1 MDDMNDIR
9 NEKKIKMNYKSGRK
23 KRKIIMLFCV
33 IFLTSIIL
41 VVETVA
47 WFIGTAEA
55 TINSFEIGISSGES
69 LKLSLDG
76 KEWSDTLTI
85 TEENVMG
92 SGGSGQAYE
101 GNTNHWAGETGL
113 IPMSSNGTVSSTTS
127 RLELYGKSSLSAT
140 EGGFRLMANKI
151 DNSVT
156 EQDGY
161 VAFDLF
167 IKNGSG
173 TAYIEEYNPA
183 DDEDIYLTTTSKVSS
198 QSSGSTDYGLANSV
212 RVAFAQIGRVPATTE
227 DPSDITSIS
236 CSEMAENTKLCSEV
250 TATIWEPNDTKH
262 DSNLINYFSKVCKQ
276 KTGPGE
282 YTEEPCTPIMDGTA
296 TATYVVKEEIS
307 SSDNID
313 VYDGL
318 NGYSG
323 STKLEKSNSFTDT
336 MKNLTEQNRP
346 TFFKLA
352 PNSITKIRVYVYLEG
367 QDVDNYDLIS
377 LGKKISVQFGFTK
390 DQMGLVGEE

>member
-1 MDDMNDIR
+1 MDGKTEIVQ
-9 NEKKIKMNYKSGRK
+9 KTCQKK
-23 KRKIIMLFCV
+23 KRKKKKIVMLFCV
-33 IFLTSIIL
+33 IFLTSVIL
-41 VVETVA
+41 VVETIA

-55 TINSFEIGISSGES
+55 TVSSFEIGISSGES

-76 KEWSDTLTI
+76 EEWSDTLTI
-85 TEENVMG
+85 SEENVTG
-92 SGGSGQAYE
+92 SSGSGQAYA
-101 GNTNHWAGETGL
+101 GNTNHWAGENGL
-113 IPMSSNGTVSSTTS
+113 IPMSTNGDIDTESS
-127 RLELYGKSSLSAT
+127 RMKFFGKSSLSAT
-140 EGGFRLMANKI
+140 EGGFRLMSNRI
-151 DNSVT
+151 DNSVS

-173 TAYIEEYNPA
+173 TAYIEEYNEA
-183 DDEDIYLTTTSKVSS
+183 DDEDIYLTTTSKVAS
-198 QSSGSTDYGLANSV
+198 QAGGSTDYGLANSV
-212 RVAFAQIGRVPATTE
+212 RVAFAQIGRVAATTE

-236 CSEMAENTKLCSEV
+236 CGAMATNTKLCDEV
-250 TATIWEPNDTKH
+250 KTTIWEPNDTKH
-262 DSNLINYFSKVCKQ
+262 DTKLISYFSKVCKK

-282 YTEEPCTPIMDGTA
+282 YTEEACDAITDGTA
-296 TATYVVKEEIS
+296 TPTYVVKEEVS

-323 STKLEKSNSFTDT
+323 TTKLEQSQTFTDT

-352 PNSITKIRVYVYLEG
+352 PNSITKIRVYIYLEG

-390 DQMGLVGEE
+390 DQMGLTAEG

>member
-1 MDDMNDIR
+1 MDDIR
-9 NEKKIKMNYKSGRK
+9 NQNELKLKRKTGRK
-23 KRKIIMLFCV
+23 KKKIVMLFCV
-33 IFLTSIIL
+33 IFLTSVIL

-55 TINSFEIGISSGES
+55 KVNSFEIGISSGES

-76 KEWSDTLTI
+76 KEWADTLTI
-85 TEENVMG
+85 AEENITG
-92 SGGSGQAYE
+92 SGGSGQAYA
-101 GNTNHWAGETGL
+101 GNTNHWAGENGL
-113 IPMSSNGTVSSTTS
+113 IPMSTSGTLNTATS

-151 DNSVT
+151 DNSET

-161 VAFDLF
+161 VVFDLF

-173 TAYIEEYNPA
+173 TAYIEEYNPE

-212 RVAFAQIGRVPATTE
+212 RVAFSQIGRVPATTE
-227 DPSDITSIS
+227 EPTDITSIS
-236 CSEMAENTKLCSEV
+236 CGGMAKNTKLCEEV
-250 TATIWEPNDTKH
+250 GTTIWEPNDTKH
-262 DSNLINYFSKVCKQ
+262 DTNLTTYFSKVCKK

-282 YTEEPCTPIMDGTA
+282 YTEEHCDTVNDGTA

-307 SSDNID
+307 SSDNVD

-323 STKLEKSNSFTDT
+323 STKLKKVDTFTDT

-390 DQMGLVGEE
+390 DQMGLVEEE

>member
-1 MDDMNDIR
+1 MDDIR
-9 NEKKIKMNYKSGRK
+9 NENELKLKRKTGRK
-23 KRKIIMLFCV
+23 KKKIVMLFCV
-33 IFLTSIIL
+33 IFLTSVIL

-55 TINSFEIGISSGES
+55 KVNSFEIGISSGES

-76 KEWSDTLTI
+76 EEWADTLTI
-85 TEENVMG
+85 TEENITG
-92 SGGSGQAYE
+92 SGGSGQAYA
-101 GNTNHWAGETGL
+101 GNTNHWAGENGL
-113 IPMSSNGTVSSTTS
+113 IPMSTNGTLNTTIS

-151 DNSVT
+151 DNSET

-161 VAFDLF
+161 VVFDLF

-173 TAYIEEYNPA
+173 TAYIEEYNPE
-183 DDEDIYLTTTSKVSS
+183 DDEDVYLTTTSSVSS

-236 CSEMAENTKLCSEV
+236 CGEIAGNTNLCDEV
-250 TATIWEPNDTKH
+250 GTIIWEPNDTKH
-262 DSNLINYFSKVCKQ
+262 DTHLTTYFSKVCKK

-282 YTEEPCTPIMDGTA
+282 YTEEPCDAVNDGTA

-307 SSDNID
+307 SSDNVD

-323 STKLEKSNSFTDT
+323 STKLEKVDTFTDT

-352 PNSITKIRVYVYLEG
+352 PNSITKIRIYVYLEG

>member
-1 MDDMNDIR
+1 MDDIR
-9 NEKKIKMNYKSGRK
+9 NQNELKLKRKTGRK
-23 KRKIIMLFCV
+23 KKKIVMLFCV
-33 IFLTSIIL
+33 IFLTSVIL

-55 TINSFEIGISSGES
+55 KVNSFEIGISSGES

-76 KEWSDTLTI
+76 EEWADTLTI
-85 TEENVMG
+85 TEENITG
-92 SGGSGQAYE
+92 SGGSGQAYA
-101 GNTNHWAGETGL
+101 GNTNHWAGENGL
-113 IPMSSNGTVSSTTS
+113 IPMSTSGTLNTATS

-151 DNSVT
+151 DNSET

-161 VAFDLF
+161 VVFDLF

-173 TAYIEEYNPA
+173 TAYIEEYNPE

-212 RVAFAQIGRVPATTE
+212 RVAFSQIGRVPATTE
-227 DPSDITSIS
+227 DPTDITSIS
-236 CSEMAENTKLCSEV
+236 CSGMAENTKLCEEV
-250 TATIWEPNDTKH
+250 GTTIWEPNDTKH
-262 DSNLINYFSKVCKQ
+262 DTNLTTYFSKVCKK

-282 YTEEPCTPIMDGTA
+282 YTEEPCDTVNDGTA

-307 SSDNID
+307 SSDNVD

-318 NGYSG
+318 NDYSG
-323 STKLEKSNSFTDT
+323 STKLEKVDTFTDT

-390 DQMGLVGEE
+390 DQMGLVEEE